1 MVVGDIT
8 SGVLDGGNLVHS
20 AAAVNPT
27 PKLRCLGRADACC
40 AKRDFQA
47 PLAFKASEG
56 GDKFFCNSHRS
67 ATIAMPAVA
76 KKMAKKSAS

>member
-27 PKLRCLGRADACC
+27 PKLLVLGVLTLVALSEISKRHWRLKP
-40 AKRDFQA
+40 AKEA
-47 PLAFKASEG
+47 TN
-56 GDKFFCNSHRS
+56 FFVIHTDLQR
-67 ATIAMPAVA
+67 
-76 KKMAKKSAS
+76 